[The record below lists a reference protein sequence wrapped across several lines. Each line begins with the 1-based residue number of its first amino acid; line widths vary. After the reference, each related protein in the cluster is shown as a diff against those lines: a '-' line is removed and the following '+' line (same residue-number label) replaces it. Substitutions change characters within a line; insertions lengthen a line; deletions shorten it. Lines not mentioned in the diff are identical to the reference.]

1 MCNSN
6 VIKVAAV
13 AAAVYFTGGTALAG
27 AGAGGS
33 AGAATGMTAMQT
45 ASLVASTSGLAL
57 SAYGAYNQ
65 SKAAKQAAQY
75 NAKVA
80 EMQGQDA
87 IDRGDT
93 DQQTVGRKQ
102 AAMRGQQTA
111 NMAANGLDLSSGSP
125 SAILDQTDYYGLA
138 DQATT
143 INNSRR
149 EAAGFKSRSAMASAQ
164 ADAYSPLTTAGASL
178 LTSSGTVADRW
189 YKYQGA

>member
-33 AGAATGMTAMQT
+33 AGAATGMTALQT
-45 ASLVASTSGLAL
+45 ASLVSSTAGLAL
-57 SAYGAYNQ
+57 SGYGAYKQ
-65 SKAAKQAAQY
+65 SEAAKQAAQY

-80 EMQGQDA
+80 AMQGQDA